1 MTITKQC
8 AYCGKEFN
16 AAYKES
22 KYCSK
27 DCSHKGWS
35 AYVKE
40 RNARMKIEQELEAEE
55 KRNKKKRLAE
65 DASKAREMK
74 MSYGQYK
81 AMIFK
86 EMMR

>member
-1 MTITKQC
+1 
-8 AYCGKEFN
+8 
-16 AAYKES
+16 
-22 KYCSK
+22 
-27 DCSHKGWS
+27 
-35 AYVKE
+35 
-40 RNARMKIEQELEAEE
+40 MKIERELEAEE

-86 EMMR
+86 EMMG